1 MRARLVSVGRTGQV
15 LVWVLIAFMVLTL
28 LMTSMAFVVRQGI
41 FETAKQEERLQTYY
55 IALAGV
61 DLVYAALMDPSYNPK
76 YIQTAITQIKSTGN
90 PIADT
95 ITVEVD
101 GQQVGTA
108 EITIDIFKDDKD
120 ISWLR
125 ITSIGQLTGKSTRV
139 PSTMRINTANTNQVI
154 RERVGK

>member
-1 MRARLVSVGRTGQV
+1 
-15 LVWVLIAFMVLTL
+15 
-28 LMTSMAFVVRQGI
+28 
-41 FETAKQEERLQTYY
+41 
-55 IALAGV
+55 
-61 DLVYAALMDPSYNPK
+61 MDPSYNPK
-76 YIQTAITQIKSTGN
+76 HIQTAITKIKDTGN
-90 PIADT
+90 PITDT

-108 EITIDIFKDDKD
+108 DITIDIFKDDKD